1 MLGNWH
7 GRGAEVS
14 RPLLAGLEK
23 APWRKGLVPGWEKGP
38 RMGRRHLGLGVIQ
51 NKLPWKGG
59 SVWKPE
65 CTSGLAGKG
74 ASGGHSWWALG
85 ARLSCRHL

>member
-1 MLGNWH
+1 
-7 GRGAEVS
+7 
-14 RPLLAGLEK
+14 
-23 APWRKGLVPGWEKGP
+23 
-38 RMGRRHLGLGVIQ
+38 MGRRHLGLGVIQ

-74 ASGGHSWWALG
+74 AFGGHSWWAPGASALVSHGEVCMALSPRLLG
-85 ARLSCRHL
+85 AEWSSGKQLFSKCFRAFLEAG